1 MSNNDLCDSIGNNMN
16 DIDEIGGLLSIK
28 EIENTSTIKTD
39 EVDLDKYNFPLT
51 FNASN
56 PPAHF
61 NKNDE
66 SDLVQ
71 YSLLK
76 ELEDKWNYIEK
87 NKKMN
92 NKRNVIEVCDSKSFN
107 TNYTNSRMISLQ
119 NCKSVI
125 EESRKKYFLR
135 KEKEKQNEDFDSFVK
150 EKSKQLR
157 QLTRNYTTSNGKANE
172 RVNISNKNNNKNVI
186 KSFLQP
192 EDETQKENKNRVID
206 TEIKTSQSINNGKYN
221 NSKIYNKIKNIFGII
236 TNDKS
241 IITEYN
247 NDTNANISSVNKKDL
262 SLKDLNKNFDKVL
275 EQLSPNMKRR
285 TIPTCNNNT
294 SSPKEKYSNVRMI
307 NKINQNKSY
316 LNELLPNSQTKKTN
330 YHSYV
335 TQSQKYKSPINSYSY
350 TFRPKLYE
358 RNNFSS
364 TETKLFYLNSPTI
377 GKIIKY

>member
-92 NKRNVIEVCDSKSFN
+92 NKRNVTEVCDSKSFN

-172 RVNISNKNNNKNVI
+172 RVNINNKNNNKNVI

>member
-92 NKRNVIEVCDSKSFN
+92 NKRNVTEVCDSKSFN

-221 NSKIYNKIKNIFGII
+221 NSKIYNKIKNI
-236 TNDKS
+236 
-241 IITEYN
+241 
-247 NDTNANISSVNKKDL
+247 
-262 SLKDLNKNFDKVL
+262 
-275 EQLSPNMKRR
+275 
-285 TIPTCNNNT
+285 
-294 SSPKEKYSNVRMI
+294 
-307 NKINQNKSY
+307 
-316 LNELLPNSQTKKTN
+316 
-330 YHSYV
+330 
-335 TQSQKYKSPINSYSY
+335 
-350 TFRPKLYE
+350 
-358 RNNFSS
+358 
-364 TETKLFYLNSPTI
+364 
-377 GKIIKY
+377 

>member
-1 MSNNDLCDSIGNNMN
+1 M
-16 DIDEIGGLLSIK
+16 
-28 EIENTSTIKTD
+28 
-39 EVDLDKYNFPLT
+39 
-51 FNASN
+51 
-56 PPAHF
+56 
-61 NKNDE
+61 
-66 SDLVQ
+66 
-71 YSLLK
+71 
-76 ELEDKWNYIEK
+76 
-87 NKKMN
+87 
-92 NKRNVIEVCDSKSFN
+92 
-107 TNYTNSRMISLQ
+107 
-119 NCKSVI
+119 
-125 EESRKKYFLR
+125 
-135 KEKEKQNEDFDSFVK
+135 
-150 EKSKQLR
+150 
-157 QLTRNYTTSNGKANE
+157 
-172 RVNISNKNNNKNVI
+172 
-186 KSFLQP
+186 
-192 EDETQKENKNRVID
+192 
-206 TEIKTSQSINNGKYN
+206 
-221 NSKIYNKIKNIFGII
+221 IKNIFGII

-262 SLKDLNKNFDKVL
+262 SLKDLNKNFDQVL

>member
-16 DIDEIGGLLSIK
+16 EIDEIGGSLSIK
-28 EIENTSTIKTD
+28 EIENTSNIKTD
-39 EVDLDKYNFPLT
+39 EIDLDKYNFPLT

-56 PPAHF
+56 PPPHF
-61 NKNDE
+61 NRNDE

-76 ELEDKWNYIEK
+76 ELEDKWSYIEK

-125 EESRKKYFLR
+125 EELRKKYLLR
-135 KEKEKQNEDFDSFVK
+135 KEKEKQNEDFDSYVK

-157 QLTRNYTTSNGKANE
+157 QLTRNYTNTQSSNGKANE
-172 RVNISNKNNNKNVI
+172 RVNISNKNNNKNAI

-192 EDETQKENKNRVID
+192 EDETSKENKNRVID
-206 TEIKTSQSINNGKYN
+206 TEIKTINNGKYN

-236 TNDKS
+236 TNDKT

-247 NDTNANISSVNKKDL
+247 NDTNISSVNKKDL
-262 SLKDLNKNFDKVL
+262 SLKDLNKNFDQVL

-285 TIPTCNNNT
+285 TIPTCNNT
-294 SSPKEKYSNVRMI
+294 PKEKYSNVRMI

-316 LNELLPNSQTKKTN
+316 LNELLPNSQKKKTN
-330 YHSYV
+330 FHSYV

>member
-157 QLTRNYTTSNGKANE
+157 QLTRNYTTSKGKANE